1 MSIVN
6 IRNIQLLNNPARWE
20 DDYNFRIT
28 FECVEPLKEGKQMDP
43 LASSRSGLA
52 WIMTPAMTGHAHPV
66 LLLAHRVDIE
76 WRLLYVGDAKSEEYD
91 QELDSCMVGPVPVG
105 VNSFDFTAAAPQPH
119 LLPSTSSE
127 EILGV
132 TVLILTASYR
142 DKEFVRVGY
151 YVNTEYEDEERRLEP
166 PAVVDFKGL
175 IRNVLVAK
183 PRVTR
188 FSNPWDSDAK
198 TLSNPWAN
206 TVSLDSLSAG
216 GAPNGGVEEGTQS
229 LDAPITTSHANPSDN
244 IYNSPLP
251 PPIQQVVAAP
261 SSERAVD
268 VEMS

>member
-28 FECVEPLKEGKQMDP
+28 FECVESLEE
-43 LASSRSGLA
+43 
-52 WIMTPAMTGHAHPV
+52 
-66 LLLAHRVDIE
+66 DIE
-76 WRLLYVGDAKSEEYD
+76 WRLLYVGDAKSEEFD

-105 VNSFDFTAAAPQPH
+105 VNSFDFTAAAPQPD

-166 PAVVDFKGL
+166 PPVVTDFKAL
-175 IRNVLVAK
+175 IRNVLVDK
-183 PRVTR
+183 PKVTR
-188 FSNPWDSDAK
+188 FSVPWDNDAK
-198 TLSNPWAN
+198 TLSNPW
-206 TVSLDSLSAG
+206 TDTTPLDSLSTAG
-216 GAPNGGVEEGTQS
+216 ALNGAADGTRS
-229 LDAPITTSHANPSDN
+229 LDALIPTSNANPADN

-251 PPIQQVVAAP
+251 PPIQAAAP
-261 SSERAVD
+261 AMTTEERAVD
-268 VEMS
+268 VEMA